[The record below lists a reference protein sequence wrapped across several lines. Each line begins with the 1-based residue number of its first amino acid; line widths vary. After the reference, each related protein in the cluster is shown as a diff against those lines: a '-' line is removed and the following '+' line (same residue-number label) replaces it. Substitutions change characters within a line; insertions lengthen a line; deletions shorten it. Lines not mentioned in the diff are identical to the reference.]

1 MLHLKI
7 KARKKKI
14 LFYDQILFKKSSIWS
29 LHHHIINFPL
39 WEKKCAHL
47 KMLE

>member
-14 LFYDQILFKKSSIWS
+14 LFYEQILFKK
-29 LHHHIINFPL
+29 IINLIFTPPHYKL
-39 WEKKCAHL
+39 PTVRKKNVL
-47 KMLE
+47 V